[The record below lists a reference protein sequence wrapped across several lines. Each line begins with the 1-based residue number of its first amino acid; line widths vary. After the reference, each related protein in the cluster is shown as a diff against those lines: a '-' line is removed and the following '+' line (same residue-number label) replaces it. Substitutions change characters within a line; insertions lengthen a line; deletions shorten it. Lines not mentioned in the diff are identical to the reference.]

1 MNHKMTIL
9 QKKKKRQKQND
20 IYSFK
25 LKDYIIQQR

>member
-1 MNHKMTIL
+1 MTIL